1 MWDTSRINSW
11 PTPFLIY
18 INDLPNCL
26 DESVPSIFA
35 DDTNISVNATT
46 VDQISVKLNTE
57 IKKIHAWLTANKL
70 TLNTTKTEFMII
82 GSKHNLTKVQS
93 DPTITIGNNNIKR
106 VYQTKSLGVIIDD
119 KLNWK
124 ENILSICKK
133 TSKGT
138 GMLRFCKSFVSQD
151 TLKMIYN
158 ALILP
163 HFDYCPL
170 VWSNCSETLKL
181 HLQKL
186 QNRAARV
193 ITGDNYDVRSKQILL
208 KLGWKT
214 LDERRQNL
222 MEKYMSNI
230 VNNNC
235 PEIIGNLFEKCNN
248 YDYNLRSNGKFLRLS
263 KPNTNSMKRSFS
275 YMGAKTW
282 NQHLN
287 DKL

>member
-11 PTPFLIY
+11 PTLFFIY

-46 VDQISVKLNTE
+46 E
-57 IKKIHAWLTANKL
+57 IQKIHAWLTANKL

-133 TSKGT
+133 TSEGI

-163 HFDYCPL
+163 HFD
-170 VWSNCSETLKL
+170 
-181 HLQKL
+181 
-186 QNRAARV
+186 
-193 ITGDNYDVRSKQILL
+193 
-208 KLGWKT
+208 
-214 LDERRQNL
+214 
-222 MEKYMSNI
+222 
-230 VNNNC
+230 
-235 PEIIGNLFEKCNN
+235 
-248 YDYNLRSNGKFLRLS
+248 
-263 KPNTNSMKRSFS
+263 
-275 YMGAKTW
+275 
-282 NQHLN
+282 
-287 DKL
+287 

>member
-1 MWDTSRINSW
+1 
-11 PTPFLIY
+11 
-18 INDLPNCL
+18 
-26 DESVPSIFA
+26 
-35 DDTNISVNATT
+35 
-46 VDQISVKLNTE
+46 
-57 IKKIHAWLTANKL
+57 
-70 TLNTTKTEFMII
+70 MII
-82 GSKHNLTKVQS
+82 GSKHNLTKVQT
-93 DPTITIGNNNIKR
+93 DPIITIGNNNLKR
-106 VYQTKSLGVIIDD
+106 VYKTKSLGIIIDD

-124 ENILSICKK
+124 ENIHSICKK
-133 TSKGT
+133 TSKGI
-138 GMLRFCKSFVSQD
+138 GMLRFCKSFVSRN

-163 HFDYCPL
+163 HFDYCSL

-181 HLQKL
+181 NLQKL

-193 ITGDNYDVRSKQILL
+193 ITGDNYDVRSKQILV

-222 MEKYMSNI
+222 MGKCMSN
-230 VNNNC
+230 VMNDNG
-235 PEIIGNLFEKCNN
+235 PDIINSLFEKCNN
-248 YDYNLRSNGKFLRLS
+248 FNYNLRSNGKFLRLS